1 MRAYSH
7 ILNGMRLPFFGRAH
21 RGTQTSVVCDVG
33 SAGVAIAVVEAH
45 FGESPFANVL
55 VSERRALGLTETNRS
70 EKQTIDQLQT
80 LMRELATSIIDR
92 HAKSGGATPASI
104 MCIVHGPWLRT
115 ETTHAERHF
124 DSPATIT
131 ANIIADI
138 AKEAVQQ
145 NSALAEQDTFERVVT
160 RILLNGYH
168 TKNPEGKIASRAIVS
183 VLQSDINPSMYEA
196 LGQAL
201 LSVLPGREIT
211 YHSALFVQGVIVDE
225 YAPDIAHYTLIDIN
239 STATS
244 AAVIRDGSQL
254 AHATA
259 PIGWRTIIQTLASGD
274 SASAD
279 EALSKVRLVAEDAC
293 TDAACAQVLDALK
306 KAEPQFVDA
315 YGKMLAELSKEL
327 RAPATMLIV
336 APPDVGGW
344 FVNLFG
350 RIDFAHFTI
359 AEQPFVV
366 EQLFA
371 QYLERGVQFA
381 PSMRPDTGIAAGAA
395 LVHISLRDS
404 KR

>member
-1 MRAYSH
+1 MK
-7 ILNGMRLPFFGRAH
+7 LPFFGRAN
-21 RGTQTSVVCDVG
+21 RVAQTSIVCDVG

-45 FGESPFANVL
+45 LGDSPFANVI
-55 VSERRALGLTETNRS
+55 VSERRALGLTETSRS

-80 LMRELATSIIDR
+80 LMRELAASIIDR

-104 MCIVHGPWLRT
+104 MCIVHGPWVRT

-124 DSPATIT
+124 EAPTTIT

-138 AKEAVQQ
+138 AKEATQKKSTATEQ
-145 NSALAEQDTFERVVT
+145 NIFERVVT
-160 RILLNGYH
+160 RVLLNGYH
-168 TKNPEGKIASRAIVS
+168 TKNPEGKIASRVMVS
-183 VLQSDINPSMYEA
+183 VLQSDINPVMHEA

-211 YHSALFVQGVIVDE
+211 YRSALFVQGVIIDE

-239 STATS
+239 STATNV
-244 AAVIRDGSQL
+244 AVIREGSQL

-259 PIGWRTIIQTLASGD
+259 PIGWRAIIQSLASLD
-274 SASAD
+274 DASAD
-279 EALSKVRLVAEDAC
+279 AALSKVRLVAEDAC

-315 YGKMLAELSKEL
+315 YGKMLAELSNEL
-327 RAPATMLIV
+327 RAPAKMLIV

-344 FVNLFG
+344 FVNFFG

-371 QYLERGVQFA
+371 RYLERGVQFA

-404 KR
+404 NR